1 MEEQKNK
8 EIRRQRKRRYYGE
21 DHELFREK
29 KRESSYSND
38 NICDK
43 HIDGA

>member
-8 EIRRQRKRRYYGE
+8 EIRRRRRKQYGE

-29 KRESSYSND
+29 KRESSYHND